1 MLINCDADPKWQP
14 TTIRPFVGTASSA
27 TLGIQEGSP
36 LVTAPPCGLVS
47 STIHSA
53 GNDLPNKTTRYL
65 TEYFIMGFPTEPTS
79 YEKTALSDLQ
89 GAWIGLRAAVVDNFG
104 FPDSDKLLFHIDEAM
119 SWESVRN
126 LERMKSTLL
135 LVQNIISQSD
145 VPEDVMECV
154 GDVRESLEEV
164 FLAIEEGEKF

>member
-1 MLINCDADPKWQP
+1 MA
-14 TTIRPFVGTASSA
+14 
-27 TLGIQEGSP
+27 
-36 LVTAPPCGLVS
+36 
-47 STIHSA
+47 
-53 GNDLPNKTTRYL
+53 
-65 TEYFIMGFPTEPTS
+65 FPTEPTS

-89 GAWIGLRAAVVDNFG
+89 GAWIGLRESVVNDFG

-145 VPEDVMECV
+145 TPEEIIGCV
-154 GDVRESLEEV
+154 GTVREGLEEV
-164 FLAIEEGEKF
+164 FLAIKEGEKF